1 MTQPLLGQRSR
12 VELIAELYDRHAAG
26 LFAYSHDQLGDAD
39 SASDVLVAVLSGVSD
54 TEPPRAALYAL
65 ARREIFLR
73 DIVYSPPVTG
83 LDPAAALV
91 DRVLSDLRTHQREV
105 LYLSGVCE
113 MDASELSWVLDVA
126 VDTAD
131 ELTVSACRRFAQSLG
146 RALASAKVPEH
157 MSEVFGA
164 LAVAPVRDVLNLA
177 PWATPPARLRA
188 AVLGP
193 KAPPAASAGRS
204 TSPLFRQLWP
214 TTPAWPLPLAQTG
227 PPIGASDFPVPDH
240 MVEDRFPD
248 PFAPRD
254 PDAVST
260 HEATTE
266 PMPRLGNAVLTALD
280 TAALRP
286 RRRLQRPRPRRA
298 APPAPV
304 SGDVL
309 DEPPARGDLFRP
321 LSPEARAA
329 RARTDRLVAAAPRTE
344 TSPTETP
351 QAPHQ
356 ETAQAPHAE
365 TSQSSFAET
374 SLTPHP
380 DAPQAPAP
388 LSAPAPHT
396 EVSHPPLGAP
406 YLETP
411 QLSFAEISLLFPP
424 RPPRAPFTRSGKSTE
439 STEASPAPSAES
451 LRTPS
456 AETLR
461 APFVESPRRPEATPL
476 TGFPPHGNGDVLDD
490 VLDDGP
496 GDVLG
501 GHLGDVL
508 DDTPP
513 LPGWPLQTDQLDALA
528 DRERRSSAS
537 AHAREAD
544 SSSVRQTG
552 ASSARGADP
561 SPAREATPSSAPS
574 ARGGGRHAL
583 AGDDDRSHF
592 SLPDWTRRAERG
604 ESAASSVPPAG
615 RAQPSFPAWATRNAD
630 PVRSSAVDWFADAD
644 PAKPA
649 PSEPAPSGTATAAPS
664 DATTAA
670 TAASFDAQTPEAPTA
685 LPAWTP
691 RTDHLRTPTGR
702 AQLRLPRWVMR
713 ENQQPDDASLPSA
726 PPNHA
731 LTPYE
736 TARDDA
742 ATTMPGNGFAAIPP
756 MPSTRTETGADE
768 AAPSLSDRAATLE
781 RRNGRAPRSHKAT
794 KSAAHHDWAWEVIG
808 FVIAVTIAMIVFFA
822 VPMMTTP

>member
-73 DIVYSPPVTG
+73 DIVYSPPAIG

-157 MSEVFGA
+157 MTEVFGA

-193 KAPPAASAGRS
+193 KAPPAASAGLS

-227 PPIGASDFPVPDH
+227 PPIDASAFPVPDH
-240 MVEDRFPD
+240 MAEDRFPD

-266 PMPRLGNAVLTALD
+266 PMLRLGDSVLTALD

-329 RARTDRLVAAAPRTE
+329 RAHTDRLVAAAPRTE
-344 TSPTETP
+344 TSPPETP
-351 QAPHQ
+351 QAPHSG
-356 ETAQAPHAE
+356 TSQAPHAE
-365 TSQSSFAET
+365 TSQPSFAEA
-374 SLTPHP
+374 SRAPHP
-380 DAPQAPAP
+380 EAPQTPAP
-388 LSAPAPHT
+388 PSARAPHA
-396 EVSHPPLGAP
+396 EISRPPLGAP

-424 RPPRAPFTRSGKSTE
+424 RTPRAPFTGSSKSTE
-439 STEASPAPSAES
+439 AAPAPSAES
-451 LRTPS
+451 LRMPS

-461 APFVESPRRPEATPL
+461 APLVESPRRPEATPL
-476 TGFPPHGNGDVLDD
+476 TGLPPHGNRGNHGD

-501 GHLGDVL
+501 GPLGDVL

-528 DRERRSSAS
+528 DRERRSSS
-537 AHAREAD
+537 SSPAREAD
-544 SSSVRQTG
+544 SSSVRE
-552 ASSARGADP
+552 ADSSSVREAGPSPARGADP
-561 SPAREATPSSAPS
+561 SSVREATPSSMPP

-592 SLPDWTRRAERG
+592 SLPDWT
-604 ESAASSVPPAG
+604 
-615 RAQPSFPAWATRNAD
+615 
-630 PVRSSAVDWFADAD
+630 
-644 PAKPA
+644 
-649 PSEPAPSGTATAAPS
+649 
-664 DATTAA
+664 
-670 TAASFDAQTPEAPTA
+670 
-685 LPAWTP
+685 P
-691 RTDHLRTPTGR
+691 RTDHLRTSAGR

-713 ENQQPDDASLPSA
+713 EDQQTDDAPLPSA
-726 PPNHA
+726 PPNHT
-731 LTPYE
+731 LTSYE
-736 TARDDA
+736 AARADTTRDDA

-756 MPSTRTETGADE
+756 MPPTRAETGADE
-768 AAPSLSDRAATLE
+768 AASSLADRAASLE
-781 RRNGRAPRSHKAT
+781 RRSGRAPRSHKAT